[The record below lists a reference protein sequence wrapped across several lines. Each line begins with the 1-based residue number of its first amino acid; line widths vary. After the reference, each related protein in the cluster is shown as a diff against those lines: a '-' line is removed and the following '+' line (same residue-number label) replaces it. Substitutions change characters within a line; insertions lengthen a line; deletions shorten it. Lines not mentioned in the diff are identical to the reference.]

1 MLKTLAAAR
10 LLHRITVEG
19 VRGEH
24 LYMQV
29 IKPVLAVRF
38 VAPGLGDETRCCFES
53 SASEP

>member
-29 IKPVLAVRF
+29 IKPMLAVRF